1 MKRPYAAKIAQNLK
15 RGMFFRVAFMLDEHI
30 KISASIAE
38 PGFVKQIR
46 EKLPQ
51 IRLDKTVFTDFQGFQ
66 VKGFPDVDREIVD
79 AAGQG

>member
-1 MKRPYAAKIAQNLK
+1 
-15 RGMFFRVAFMLDEHI
+15 MFFRVAFMLDEHI

-66 VKGFPDVDREIVD
+66 GKSLSENLRFWFQARPQLFFNRRNSGTISRIEKE
-79 AAGQG
+79 